1 VNPGL
6 ERATVTASRPE
17 ISAPLLELEGVV
29 KHFRSRD
36 GRGVVRAVDGVTLA
50 LKPGETLGIV
60 GESGSGKSTLGRL
73 MLRLHEPDAGRIRFM
88 GEDMLALGPRALRR
102 RRRDMQLIFQD
113 PYASLDPRL
122 TVGESIA
129 EPLVIHGIGD
139 RASRR
144 RKVAELLSLVGL
156 DAEAATR
163 YPHEFSGG
171 QRQRIGI
178 ARAIALEPKLIVA
191 DEPVSALDV
200 SIQSQVLNLLA
211 DLKARL
217 GLAYVFIS
225 HDLAVVEHISD
236 RVAVMYLGRVV
247 ELAEKRRLYRE
258 PAHPYTEAL
267 ISAIPEPDAARRRRR
282 IILSGDVPNPEAP
295 PPGCP
300 FHPRCP
306 KAFERCRTDRPA
318 TTDLGE
324 AGDPHL
330 VDCHLYGPRA

>member
-1 VNPGL
+1 MIAPAVRSSPRSQG
-6 ERATVTASRPE
+6 VT
-17 ISAPLLELEGVV
+17 PLLELDGVV
-29 KHFRSRD
+29 KHFKSRD
-36 GRGVVRAVDGVTLA
+36 GKGVVRAVDGVSLA
-50 LKPGETLGIV
+50 IHPGETLGIV

-73 MLRLHEPDAGRIRFM
+73 MLRLHRPDEGRIRFE
-88 GEDMLALGPRALRR
+88 GEDLLALSPRALRAR
-102 RRRDMQLIFQD
+102 RRQMQLIFQD
-113 PYASLDPRL
+113 PYASLDSRF
-122 TVGESIA
+122 TIGASIA
-129 EPLVIHGIGD
+129 EPLVIHRIGD

-144 RKVAELLSLVGL
+144 HKVEELLTLVGL
-156 DAEAATR
+156 EPDAASR

-178 ARAIALEPKLIVA
+178 ARAIALEPRLIVA

-200 SIQSQVLNLLA
+200 SIQSQVLNLLTE
-211 DLKARL
+211 LKGRL
-217 GLAYVFIS
+217 NLAYVFIS

-247 ELAEKRRLYRE
+247 ELAERRRLYRE

-267 ISAIPEPDAARRRRR
+267 ISAIPEPEAERRGRR
-282 IILSGDVPNPEAP
+282 IILKGDVPNPEAP

-306 KAFERCRTDRPA
+306 KVFDRCRSERPA
-318 TTDLGE
+318 TYDVGQ

-330 VDCHLYGPRA
+330 VDCHLHGPRA

>member
-1 VNPGL
+1 MT
-6 ERATVTASRPE
+6 ATAARP
-17 ISAPLLELEGVV
+17 APQATTPLLELEGVV
-29 KHFRSRD
+29 KHFKSRD
-36 GRGVVRAVDGVTLA
+36 GKGSVRAVDGVTLA
-50 LKPGETLGIV
+50 LQPGETLGIG

-73 MLRLHEPDAGRIRFM
+73 MLRLHEPDAGSIRFE
-88 GEDMLALGPRALRR
+88 GEDLLALRPGALRLRR
-102 RRRDMQLIFQD
+102 RQMQLIFQD
-113 PYASLDPRL
+113 PYASLDPRFS
-122 TVGESIA
+122 VGSSIA
-129 EPLVIHGIGD
+129 EPLVIHRIGD

-144 RKVAELLSLVGL
+144 RKVEELLTLVGL
-156 DAEAATR
+156 EPDAARR

-211 DLKARL
+211 ELKSRL
-217 GLAYVFIS
+217 NLAYVFIS

-236 RVAVMYLGRVV
+236 RVAVMYLGRLV
-247 ELAEKRRLYRE
+247 ELAERRRLYRE

-267 ISAIPEPDAARRRRR
+267 ISAIPEPDADRRRQR
-282 IILSGDVPNPEAP
+282 IILSGDVPNPESP

-306 KAFERCRTDRPA
+306 KVFDRCRTERPV
-318 TTDLGE
+318 TTDVGQ

-330 VDCHLYGPRA
+330 VDCHLHGPRA